1 MDDGFGGVALSSA
14 VRVLRAEVER
24 AMETG
29 VGEELQFRLGPI
41 ELEFHVGVT
50 NEGGGE
56 AGIRFWVLTLGGE
69 ASHSREQTQTVKL
82 TLTPHRRGDPD
93 GGVDIADEDR
103 LAG

>member
-1 MDDGFGGVALSSA
+1 MDGESGGVALSST
-14 VRVLRAEVER
+14 VRMLRAEIER
-24 AMETG
+24 AMETAA
-29 VGEELQFRLGPI
+29 GEELQFRLGPI

-69 ASHSREQTQTVKL
+69 VSHSREETQTVRL

-93 GGVDIADEDR
+93 GGVDIADEER
-103 LAG
+103 LD